1 MKGIKNRMFKRKK
14 INELS
19 YCLKLPVRSAFFLY
33 FAFLVFTLICA
44 VAPSIELILWKYILD
59 SLEQT
64 LHGTN
69 FTQSF
74 IFLIVIYFIA
84 GISSKVAENVK
95 SIIES
100 KLKDKMQ
107 LYIDLEIMNKYNK
120 LEAGFYDDPLNM
132 DTLDVVKN
140 SKMMICEGVL
150 QLVEIIKTIVNFIL
164 MAIVLVSI
172 SPIVTFVYVLLLIPQ
187 VTSSTK
193 LDTLL
198 NMYDVE
204 ATKEKRKKDYYRSI
218 LISKKYAK
226 DLRVYRIR
234 DFILEKYNTEWQ
246 KILKDKN
253 DICTKTFSQIYRN
266 EILEVMGYLIM
277 IVFVIYKAI
286 YGAATIGDISV
297 VVSATRP
304 CSEAFKDFYVKYKNF
319 RSVVVTR
326 LKMYVDFINKTDR
339 DEDGVISCSTIN
351 DIEFCNVYF
360 KYPFG
365 SEYILEDISFKIN
378 SGTKNAIV
386 GKNGEGKSTIIKLL
400 LRLYRPE
407 KGNILING
415 INIEEYN
422 IKSLRERFSAC
433 FQDVSRYALT
443 VEENITFKERTL
455 SPDKLNYLTTFSG
468 IYDKIDSF
476 EQKYEA
482 ELTKEFSDK
491 GEELSGGQWQMLAI
505 SRSLCKNAD
514 FLVFDEP
521 SSALDAITED
531 RIMELLSKLSKEKT
545 ILVISHR
552 LSCLQDYDQII
563 VLNNNKIEEIG
574 NHKQLMQK
582 GGLYSKMY
590 SLQKDK
596 YVQEESEL
604 S

>member
-1 MKGIKNRMFKRKK
+1 MFKRKK
-14 INELS
+14 FNELS

-33 FAFLVFTLICA
+33 FAFLLFTLICA
-44 VAPSIELILWKYILD
+44 VVPSIELILWKYILD
-59 SLEQT
+59 NLEQT
-64 LHGTN
+64 LHGTY
-69 FTQSF
+69 FTQSL
-74 IFLIVIYFIA
+74 IFLIVIYFMA

-107 LYIDLEIMNKYNK
+107 LYIDLEIMNKYSK

-150 QLVEIIKTIVNFIL
+150 QLVEIIKSIVNFIL

-204 ATKEKRKKDYYRSI
+204 ATKEIRKKDYYRSI

-234 DFILEKYNTEWQ
+234 DFIIEKYNAEWQ

-253 DICTKTFSQIYRN
+253 DICAKTFAQIYRN

-277 IVFVIYKAI
+277 IIFVIYKAI

-297 VVSATRP
+297 VVNATRP
-304 CSEAFKDFYVKYKNF
+304 CSEAFKDFYTKYKNF

-326 LKMYVDFINKTDR
+326 LKMYVDFINKTDK
-339 DEDGVISCSTIN
+339 DEDGVIPCSAIN
-351 DIEFCNVYF
+351 NIEFCNVYF

-365 SEYILEDISFKIN
+365 AEYILEDISFRID

-415 INIEEYN
+415 INIENYN
-422 IKSLRERFSAC
+422 IKSLRERFSVC

-443 VEENITFKERTL
+443 VEENITFKEKKL
-455 SPDKLNYLTTFSG
+455 SSDKLNYFTTFSG
-468 IYDKIDSF
+468 IYDKIVSF

-505 SRSLCKNAD
+505 SRSLYKNAD

-531 RIMELLSKLSKEKT
+531 RIMELFSKLSKEKT

-574 NHKQLMQK
+574 SHKQLMQN
-582 GGLYSKMY
+582 GGIYSKMY
-590 SLQKDK
+590 SMQKDK
-596 YVQEESEL
+596 YV
-604 S
+604 

>member
-33 FAFLVFTLICA
+33 FAFLVLTLICA
-44 VAPSIELILWKYILD
+44 AAPSIELILWKYILD

-64 LHGTN
+64 LHGTF

-74 IFLIVIYFIA
+74 IFLMVIYFMA

-234 DFILEKYNTEWQ
+234 DFIIEKYNAEWQ

-253 DICTKTFSQIYRN
+253 DICAKTFSQIYRN
-266 EILEVMGYLIM
+266 EILEVIGYLIM

-297 VVSATRP
+297 VVNATRP

-326 LKMYVDFINKTDR
+326 LKMYVDFINKTDK
-339 DEDGVISCSTIN
+339 DQDGVISCSTIDN
-351 DIEFCNVYF
+351 IEFCNVYF

-365 SEYILEDISFKIN
+365 TEYILEDISFKIN

-415 INIEEYN
+415 INIEEYS

-443 VEENITFKERTL
+443 VEENITFKERKL

-468 IYDKIDSF
+468 IYDKIVLF

-482 ELTKEFSDK
+482 ELTKEFSDN

-531 RIMELLSKLSKEKT
+531 RIMELFTKLSKEKT

-574 NHKQLMQK
+574 NHKQLMQN